1 MLDAWE
7 LTPAAVDGAEPL
19 GTVRLGDVGRSIWKT
34 ARRSRGSLS
43 RTTGLAAEAARI
55 TVGRSAIAP
64 DRKDWRFA
72 DATWQ
77 DNQLYRRV
85 MQYYL
90 AWAESMEA
98 MVTSANLDWRA
109 EERARFFMGI
119 AVSAAAPTNTFL
131 GNPAALKRAIETG
144 GGSLISGLRNFIDD
158 QRHNGG
164 MPAQVRRDA
173 FVIGKD
179 LAASP
184 GAVIYRDE
192 VCEVLQFAPSTPQV
206 HVRPLVVIPPQIN
219 KYYFMDLA
227 PGRSFIEY
235 TVSRGITCFLI
246 SWRNPDGRHADWDF
260 DTYAAAALR
269 AIDVARDTANS
280 DDVNV
285 IGMCAGGILTAT
297 VLNHLAHTSDERVA
311 TATLGVTLL
320 DFSVP
325 TTVGLFNTAPLMA
338 AARGRSQMRRGLDGR
353 SLGSVFSWLRP
364 NELVW
369 NYWVNN
375 YLLGKQPPVFDILAW
390 NSDPTNLP
398 AALHRQFLEVFQDN
412 TLVNPGAFKVLGTP
426 VELGKVTVE
435 TYVTGAVADHL
446 TPWKGCYRSTQLLG
460 GSSTFVLS
468 YSGHIASLVNPPGNP
483 KAHFFAGPEP
493 EPDPDAWQAK
503 AQKVAGTWWEHWAD
517 WAIQRSGD
525 TRRSPTSLGSRKFRV
540 IEPAPGAYVRGLEP
554 SRG

>member
-34 ARRSRGSLS
+34 ARRSRGSLT

-338 AARGRSQMRRGLDGR
+338 TARGRSQMRRGLDGR

-426 VELGKVTVE
+426 VDLGKVTVE

-493 EPDPDAWQAK
+493 EPDPDEWQAK

>member
-34 ARRSRGSLS
+34 AQRSRGSLS
-43 RTTGLAAEAARI
+43 RTTGLAAAAARL

-269 AIDVARDTANS
+269 AIDVARDTAHS

-338 AARGRSQMRRGLDGR
+338 TARGRSQMRRGLDGR

>member
-34 ARRSRGSLS
+34 ARRSRGSLT

-338 AARGRSQMRRGLDGR
+338 TARGRSQMRRGLDGR

>member
-34 ARRSRGSLS
+34 TRRSRGSLS

-338 AARGRSQMRRGLDGR
+338 TARGRSQMRRGLDGR

>member
-338 AARGRSQMRRGLDGR
+338 TARGRSQMRRGLDGR

-554 SRG
+554 SRD

>member
-297 VLNHLAHTSDERVA
+297 VLNHLAHTSDERIA

-338 AARGRSQMRRGLDGR
+338 TARGRSQMRRGLDGR

>member
-1 MLDAWE
+1 
-7 LTPAAVDGAEPL
+7 
-19 GTVRLGDVGRSIWKT
+19 
-34 ARRSRGSLS
+34 
-43 RTTGLAAEAARI
+43 
-55 TVGRSAIAP
+55 
-64 DRKDWRFA
+64 
-72 DATWQ
+72 
-77 DNQLYRRV
+77 

-338 AARGRSQMRRGLDGR
+338 TARGRSQMRRGLDGR

-426 VELGKVTVE
+426 VDLGKVTVE